1 MTQAIVTTQATQAV
15 QTMTSLAIVDMINK
29 ERASLYAN
37 GDAKKYT
44 ELQHKHF
51 LVKVVATLG
60 EEASAKFSA
69 HVQIEVG
76 NGAKRDTPIY
86 VFPKRE
92 ATLMAMSYS
101 PAISAAVYDKMT
113 ELELSWSESLKEVTP
128 ALPNFSNPAEAARAW
143 ALEYERSE
151 QLALMVE
158 QKETLLIEQAPKVE
172 FMDTFIEADGALGIQ
187 AAARLLRMNMRE
199 LGHWMVDEK
208 LCFRRQPANT
218 LIPYSTKID
227 QGLFVVKTGLRP
239 GSEGPHAFEQMKI
252 TTKGLAY
259 ISENAPKYVRK

>member
-1 MTQAIVTTQATQAV
+1 MTQAIQAV
-15 QTMTSLAIVDMINK
+15 QTMTSLAIVDLINK
-29 ERASLYAN
+29 ERAAAFAN
-37 GDAKKYT
+37 GQSKKFV

-51 LVKVVATLG
+51 LVKVVQTLG

-86 VFPKRE
+86 IFPKRE

-101 PAISAAVYDKMT
+101 PAISAAVYDRMT
-113 ELELSWSESLKEVTP
+113 ELEQQAEKNVIK
-128 ALPNFSNPAEAARAW
+128 LPDFSNPAEAARAW

-151 QLALMVE
+151 QLALVVE
-158 QKETLLIEQAPKVE
+158 QKQTLLIEQAPKVE
-172 FMDTFIEADGALGIQ
+172 FVDQFVEADGALGIQ
-187 AAARLLRMNMRE
+187 AASRLLRMNMRE
-199 LGHWMVDEK
+199 LGHWLVDEK
-208 LCFRRQPANT
+208 LCFRRAPANT
-218 LIPYSTKID
+218 LIPYSSKID

-259 ISENAPKYVRK
+259 ISENAPRYVRK

>member
-1 MTQAIVTTQATQAV
+1 MSQAVQTV
-15 QTMTSLAIVDMINK
+15 QTMTSLQIVEMINK
-29 ERASLYAN
+29 ERESIAGITGKAPKILTHDN
-37 GDAKKYT
+37 
-44 ELQHKHF
+44 F
-51 LVKVVATLG
+51 LKKVVSVLG
-60 EEASAKFSA
+60 EEGAVKF
-69 HVQIEVG
+69 
-76 NGAKRDTPIY
+76 NGSYFSQQNKELPMY

-113 ELELSWSESLKEVTP
+113 ELEQQVASQAPK
-128 ALPNFSNPAEAARAW
+128 LPNFSNPAEAARAW
-143 ALEYERSE
+143 AIEYERSE
-151 QLALMVE
+151 QLALVVE
-158 QKETLLIEQAPKVE
+158 QKEVLLLEQAPKVD
-172 FMDTFIEADGALGIQ
+172 FVDQFVEADGALGIQ
-187 AAARLLRMNMRE
+187 AASRLLRMNMRE
-199 LGHWMVDEK
+199 LSHWLVDEK
-208 LCFRRQPANT
+208 LCFRRSPANT

>member
-1 MTQAIVTTQATQAV
+1 MTQIVSSNTGSAI
-15 QTMTSLAIVDMINK
+15 TMTSLEIVEFINN
-29 ERASLYAN
+29 ERAAVERLTGKAHKVLSHKNFL
-37 GDAKKYT
+37 AK
-44 ELQHKHF
+44 
-51 LVKVVATLG
+51 VMAVLG

-69 HVQIEVG
+69 HVEIQA
-76 NGAKRDTPIY
+76 GAVLRSTPIY

-101 PAISAAVYDKMT
+101 PAISAAVYDRMT
-113 ELELSWSESLKEVTP
+113 ELEQQVVAKP

-151 QLALMVE
+151 QLALVVE
-158 QKETLLIEQAPKVE
+158 QKTTLLLEQAPKVE
-172 FMDTFIEADGALGIQ
+172 FVEQFVEADGSLGIQ
-187 AAARLLRMNMRE
+187 AASRLLKMNMRE
-199 LGHWMVDEK
+199 LGHWLVDAK

-218 LIPYSTKID
+218 LIPYSSKID

-252 TTKGLAY
+252 TTKGLTY
-259 ISENAPKYVRK
+259 IAENAPRYVRK